1 MVSRGML
8 ITVTRC
14 RPGEMWTSMIV
25 SVLSVWSSPVR
36 RMYCSCGVRPFRL
49 SDPYTR
55 MFIELVLYTGGRWPR
70 ACAGT
75 VTRVMLS

>member
-8 ITVTRC
+8 ITVTRF
-14 RPGEMWTSMIV
+14 RPGEKWTSMIV
-25 SVLSVWSSPVR
+25 SVLSVWSLPVR
-36 RMYCSCGVRPFRL
+36 RTYCSCGVRPLRL

-55 MFIELVLYTGGRWPR
+55 MFIELVLYTGGRSPR

-75 VTRVMLS
+75 VTRVMLL